1 MSDATGEPAQV
12 ANGSWLSVVGL
23 LCSGDD
29 VSDSERMASEPK
41 RRIGIYELRILDQP
55 PTY

>member
-1 MSDATGEPAQV
+1 MRTKLCDLLGIEHPIVQAGM
-12 ANGSWLSVVGL
+12 GSFTSPELV
-23 LCSGDD
+23 
-29 VSDSERMASEPK
+29 ASEPK